1 MFSSTFSC
9 RYEGSVMLKI
19 LNYLGGIKYIND
31 NMTVASIAEKMHILT
46 KCLKCIYITMYTV
59 KDNILGKKV
68 CWRLATNQPKNCRK
82 IGQRC
87 VCE

>member
-1 MFSSTFSC
+1 MFLLIFLC

-31 NMTVASIAEKMHILT
+31 NMIVVSIVEKMYILI
-46 KCLKCIYITMYTV
+46 KCLKCIYIIMYIV

-68 CWRLATNQPKNCRK
+68 CWWFVIN
-82 IGQRC
+82 
-87 VCE
+87 